1 MTERLSYQERRAV
14 TLDNP
19 ALERLRTPGARR
31 ALSAAM
37 IAVLAVELVL
47 FALVPLLNVFVFVGA
62 MVVLIFVMVMTLG
75 ALKAST
81 RGIEELPVE
90 VLDERQAQVRGAVY
104 SLSYRTLAVVAI
116 TAMALILLAQ
126 TVWPDR
132 ADGIAYIGIA
142 YTFQL
147 AVVIPTLVAAL
158 RTRI

>member
-1 MTERLSYQERRAV
+1 MTERQSYQERRAV

-19 ALERLRTPGARR
+19 SLERLRTPGARR

-37 IAVLAVELVL
+37 ITVLAIELAL
-47 FALVPLLNVFVFVGA
+47 FALVPLLNIFVFVGA
-62 MVVLIFVMVMTLG
+62 MVVLIFAMVMTLG

-104 SLSYRTLAVVAI
+104 SVSYRTLAIVAVV
-116 TAMALILLAQ
+116 AMALVLLAQ
-126 TVWPDR
+126 NLWPDR
-132 ADGIAYIGIA
+132 AHSIAYIGIA

-158 RTRI
+158 RSRI